1 MFYYNYLTVKEAWQ
15 ALTLGEIDED
25 VLRVIKALRK
35 AGTPVN
41 TGVVL
46 AAAEGILV
54 SRDRTLLAGHGGHIK
69 LTKSWAASL
78 MQRMKLVK
86 RQGSTQMK
94 SLLKRSSKR

>member
-1 MFYYNYLTVKEAWQ
+1 M
-15 ALTLGEIDED
+15 
-25 VLRVIKALRK
+25 
-35 AGTPVN
+35 N

-86 RQGSTQMK
+86 RHK
-94 SLLKRSSKR
+94 DLLR